1 MLGVPAHI
9 SLNDFLTF
17 ISASLYDIVTLIQY
31 RLSQAQLSFDKNNIS
46 HLLVMH

>member
-17 ISASLYDIVTLIQY
+17 ISASLYVVTLIQY
-31 RLSQAQLSFDKNNIS
+31 RLSQAQLSLDKNNIS